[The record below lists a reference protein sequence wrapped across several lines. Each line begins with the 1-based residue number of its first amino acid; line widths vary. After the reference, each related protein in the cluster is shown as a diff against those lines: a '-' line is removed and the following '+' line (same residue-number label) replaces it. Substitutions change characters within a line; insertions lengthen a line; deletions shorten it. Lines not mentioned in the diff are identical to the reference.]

1 MDVEVGT
8 VVEGKVSGITNF
20 GVFVDVGEITGMV
33 HISEVARNYVK
44 DLKEYVQVGQT
55 VKVKIISVSPEG
67 KVGLSMKQ
75 AEEPEQKEERRYQ
88 RREREPAKVSRGA
101 DSFEFR
107 PKQKESL
114 SFEDMLSKFKQ
125 SSDEKLSGMK
135 KSDGN
140 RRTAQNRRKTQKQ
153 KKWQP
158 SPTLY
163 LYEENLKRG

>member
-1 MDVEVGT
+1 MDVEVGA

-20 GVFVDVGEITGMV
+20 GVFVDIGEVTGMV

-44 DLKEYVQVGQT
+44 DLKEYVKIGQAVT
-55 VKVKIISVSPEG
+55 VKVISVSPEG

-75 AEEPEQKEERRYQ
+75 AEEPEQKEERRRPQ
-88 RREREPAKVSRGA
+88 RRDREPAKISRGA

-107 PKQKESL
+107 PKQQESS

-135 KSDGN
+135 KNDGN
-140 RRTAQNRRKTQKQ
+140 RRTAQNRRKPQ
-153 KKWQP
+153 
-158 SPTLY
+158 
-163 LYEENLKRG
+163 